1 MKHLRKLLSM
11 ISVITFGSTIAMAG
25 SITFT
30 GVNATLNG
38 GVNAQ
43 AVVTTGNGTITV
55 VLSNLVQNEV
65 SVGQALTA
73 FSFALSNGNAGAVSE
88 TSSSV
93 DNVLYVNGSG
103 IATNYGSGYSSNWGV
118 SGSGLGIN
126 LSWFNGTKS
135 VPIAGSGNASGT
147 LLGVPNGSGSYNPYA
162 NGSIAGNPAHN
173 DFYNGNM
180 TFVLAVNGVTD
191 NTTVNS
197 AVFQFNTGGSDTT
210 PGVPSSVPEPAS
222 LALLGTG
229 LLGLAWLGRRKFD
242 ASPSDDNR

>member
-1 MKHLRKLLSM
+1 MKCLHKLLPLVG
-11 ISVITFGSTIAMAG
+11 VIALSSGMALAS

-38 GVNAQ
+38 GVDAQ

-55 VLSNLVQNEV
+55 VLTNLIQNEV

-73 FSFALSNGNAGAVSE
+73 FQFDLSNGNAGAVSE

-93 DNVLYVNGSG
+93 DNVLYVDGSG

-118 SGSGLGIN
+118 SGSGLAIN

-135 VPIAGSGNASGT
+135 VPIAGSGSASGT

-180 TFVLAVNGVTD
+180 TFVLAANGVTD
-191 NTTVNS
+191 STTVNS
-197 AVFQFNTGGSDTT
+197 AVFYFNTSAGSSV

-229 LLGLAWLGRRKFD
+229 LLGLGWLGRRKFD
-242 ASPSDDNR
+242 APPSEPNC

>member
-1 MKHLRKLLSM
+1 MKCLHKLLPLVG
-11 ISVITFGSTIAMAG
+11 VIALSSGMALAS

-55 VLSNLVQNEV
+55 VLTNLIQNEV

-73 FSFALSNGNAGAVSE
+73 FQFGLSNGNAGAVSE

-93 DNVLYVNGSG
+93 DNVLYVDGSG

-118 SGSGLGIN
+118 SGSGLSIN

-135 VPIAGSGNASGT
+135 VPIAGSGSASGT

-191 NTTVNS
+191 STTVNS
-197 AVFQFNTGGSDTT
+197 AIFYFNTSAGSSVTGT
-210 PGVPSSVPEPAS
+210 PAPVPEPAS

-229 LLGLAWLGRRKFD
+229 LLGLGWLGRRKFNAPPPD
-242 ASPSDDNR
+242 PNC

>member
-11 ISVITFGSTIAMAG
+11 IGVITLGSTMAMAG

-38 GVNAQ
+38 GVDAQ

-55 VLSNLVQNEV
+55 VLSNLIQNEV

-73 FSFALSNGNAGAVSE
+73 FNFTLSNGNAGTVNES
-88 TSSSV
+88 SSSV
-93 DNVLYVNGSG
+93 DNVLYINGSG
-103 IATNYGSGYSSNWGV
+103 IATSYGSGYSSNWGV

-126 LSWFNGTKS
+126 LSWFNGTKH
-135 VPIAGSGNASGT
+135 VPIAGSGSASGT

-191 NTTVNS
+191 STTVTAATFSFSTS
-197 AVFQFNTGGSDTT
+197 AG
-210 PGVPSSVPEPAS
+210 SSVGGTIVPTPEPAS

-242 ASPSDDNR
+242 ASPSNDNR